1 MEKKYH
7 YVFGPV
13 PSRRLGRS
21 LGVRVVPLKA
31 CSYNCIYCQLGRTN
45 ILTTE
50 RKEWLPSH
58 EILREIIEVADRLG
72 EKIDYIT
79 FLGDGEPTL
88 HSKLGWLIEKTKTE
102 TGIKVAVLTNGSL
115 LHVDE
120 VAESLLEADLVS
132 PKLDAG
138 NERLFRIINRP
149 HPSIKYNEMLNGL
162 IEFRRK
168 YRGFLWLEVMLINQ
182 LNDTIPHLREL
193 AEKIQLIKPDN
204 IFINT
209 PIRPPA
215 EEWVKPPTSDRILKA
230 AQILGAKK
238 TPITLPQ
245 PEFHIEAYSNPVEAI
260 IDITRTHP
268 MSLNEVKQTLMNYGY
283 NPDEIIRR
291 VLETGQVSRRQ
302 YMGKY
307 YLVYRQPR

>member
-1 MEKKYH
+1 M
-7 YVFGPV
+7 

-31 CSYNCIYCQLGRTN
+31 CSYNCVYCQLGRTN
-45 ILTTE
+45 ILTVE

-58 EILREIIEVADRLG
+58 EILREILEVYERLG
-72 EKIDYIT
+72 ETIDYIT

-88 HSKLGWLIEKTKTE
+88 HSRIGWLIEKVKEE
-102 TGIKVAVLTNGSL
+102 TGAKVAVLTNGSL
-115 LHVDE
+115 LYIEE
-120 VAESLLEADLVS
+120 VAESLLGADLVS
-132 PKLDAG
+132 PKIDAAD
-138 NERLFRIINRP
+138 ERMFHIINRP
-149 HPSIKYNEMLNGL
+149 HPSITYEKMYEGL
-162 IEFRRK
+162 VEFRRK
-168 YRGFLWLEVMLINQ
+168 YRGFLWLEIMLIEN
-182 LNDTIPHLREL
+182 LNDTITHLQLL
-193 AEKIQLIKPDN
+193 AEKIKRIKPDN

-245 PEFHIEAYSNPVEAI
+245 AEFHLEAYPDPIEAI

-268 MSLNEVKQTLMNYGY
+268 MSIDEIRRTLINYGY
-283 NPDEIIRR
+283 NPDQIIQQALGTR
-291 VLETGQVSRRQ
+291 QVSKRR
-302 YMGKY
+302 YMNKY
-307 YLVYRQPR
+307 YLVYRSPR

>member
-1 MEKKYH
+1 M
-7 YVFGPV
+7 

-31 CSYNCIYCQLGRTN
+31 CSYNCVYCQLGRTN
-45 ILTTE
+45 ILTVE

-58 EILREIIEVADRLG
+58 EILGEILEVYDRLG
-72 EKIDYIT
+72 ETIDYIT

-88 HSKLGWLIEKTKTE
+88 HSRIGWLIDRVKEE
-102 TGIKVAVLTNGSL
+102 TGAKIAVLTNGSL
-115 LHVDE
+115 LYIEE

-132 PKLDAG
+132 PKLDATD
-138 NERLFRIINRP
+138 ERMFRIINRP
-149 HPSIKYNEMLNGL
+149 HPSITYEKMYEGL
-162 IEFRRK
+162 VEFRRK
-168 YRGFLWLEVMLINQ
+168 YRGFLWLEVMLVEN
-182 LNDTIPHLREL
+182 LNDTIPHLQLL
-193 AEKIQLIKPDN
+193 AEKIKEIKPDN

-230 AQILGAKK
+230 AQILGARR

-245 PEFHIEAYSNPVEAI
+245 AEFRLEAYPNPIEAI

-268 MSLNEVKQTLMNYGY
+268 MSIDEVRKTLINYGY
-283 NPDEIIRR
+283 NPDQIIQQ
-291 VLETGQVSRRQ
+291 VLSTGQVSMRR
-302 YMGKY
+302 YMDKY
-307 YLVYRQPR
+307 YLVYRSPR

>member
-1 MEKKYH
+1 M
-7 YVFGPV
+7 

-31 CSYNCIYCQLGRTN
+31 CSYNCVYCQLGRTN
-45 ILTTE
+45 ILTVE
-50 RKEWLPSH
+50 RKEWLPTH
-58 EILREIIEVADRLG
+58 EILLEILEVAEKLSD
-72 EKIDYIT
+72 KIDYVT

-88 HSKLGWLIEKTKTE
+88 HSRLGWLIEKTKEE
-102 TGIKVAVLTNGSL
+102 TGLKVAVLTNGGQL
-115 LHVDE
+115 YVEE
-120 VAESLLEADLVS
+120 VAESLLEADLIS
-132 PKLDAG
+132 PKLDAA
-138 NERLFRIINRP
+138 NERMFRAINRP
-149 HPSIKYNEMLNGL
+149 HPSIKYEKMFNGL
-162 IEFRRK
+162 VEFRKK
-168 YRGFLWLEVMLINQ
+168 YKGFLWLEVMLVEN
-182 LNDTIPHLREL
+182 LNDTISHLQEL
-193 AEKIQLIKPDN
+193 ARRIQEIKPDN

-230 AQILGAKK
+230 AQILGARR

-245 PEFHIEAYSNPVEAI
+245 PEFHIEAYPNPVEAI

-268 MSLNEVKQTLMNYGY
+268 MSLDEIRKTLMNYGY
-283 NPDEIIRR
+283 NPSEIIRR
-291 VLETGQVSRRQ
+291 VLETGQVSKRQ